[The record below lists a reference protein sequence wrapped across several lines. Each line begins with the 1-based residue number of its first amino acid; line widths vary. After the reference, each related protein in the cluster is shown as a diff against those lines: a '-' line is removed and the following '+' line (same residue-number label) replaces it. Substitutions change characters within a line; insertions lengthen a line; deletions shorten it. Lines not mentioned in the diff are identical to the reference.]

1 MRVSSSV
8 AVRSNAGYD
17 ARLVGAFERG
27 VGNAPVHETR
37 MGRELG
43 TDLPDP
49 VAQRDH
55 HVETLRDE
63 LVEMLGAVPA
73 DVDTAPFQRTRTAL
87 ACNGF
92 GLLPALSASNRSGR
106 HVFEERLRDLRACA
120 VPRAQEQ
127 HALPATR
134 TPRGRPRHGH
144 GAGRATARDG
154 ARHPPLAARPGSER
168 DRSRSS
174 GRGHPPSCAAPTRA
188 HRHAADPS
196 GTTPG
201 SAARRPAASTP
212 TPPDRSRPAPATAA
226 TAPDAPQAART
237 PADHQHRGVDTTVGS
252 TSHTVPTDADY
263 PIKLRL
269 MYSGRGGGGVQVLR
283 RGGVLTAYDGGY
295 ARIPVRADQGAGG
308 E

>member
-17 ARLVGAFERG
+17 ARLVGRFERG

-55 HVETLRDE
+55 DVETLRDE
-63 LVEMLGAVPA
+63 LVQVLGAVPA
-73 DVDTAPFQRTRTAL
+73 DVDTALLHHAHRVGVQRLRVA
-87 ACNGF
+87 AGAV
-92 GLLPALSASNRSGR
+92 GPNRSGR
-106 HVFEERLRDLRACA
+106 HVFEERLRDLRARA

-127 HALPATR
+127 DALPATR
-134 TPRGRPRHGH
+134 APRGRPAR
-144 GAGRATARDG
+144 AWPGRATARDG
-154 ARHPPLAARPGSER
+154 ARHPPLAAALGSER

-174 GRGHPPSCAAPTRA
+174 GRGRPPSCAAPTRA
-188 HRHAADPS
+188 RRHAADPS

-226 TAPDAPQAART
+226 TAPDAPRAART
-237 PADHQHRGVDTTVGS
+237 PADHQHRGVTRRSAPRAT
-252 TSHTVPTDADY
+252 PY
-263 PIKLRL
+263 PRGRISNQTRL
-269 MYSGRGGGGVQVLR
+269 MRSGYSMNSHDLTWPSR
-283 RGGVLTAYDGGY
+283 R
-295 ARIPVRADQGAGG
+295 
-308 E
+308 